1 MSNFDFFVVEALTF
15 GLTVSFLVV
24 VAVTGVAVAF
34 FEEDL
39 VVPLVVFLIVS
50 FEATFSVVFLDEDL
64 VVLVILL

>member
-1 MSNFDFFVVEALTF
+1 VSSFDFFVVEALTF
-15 GLTVSFLVV
+15 GLTVSFLAV
-24 VAVTGVAVAF
+24 VAVTGVTVAF

-64 VVLVILL
+64 VVLVI